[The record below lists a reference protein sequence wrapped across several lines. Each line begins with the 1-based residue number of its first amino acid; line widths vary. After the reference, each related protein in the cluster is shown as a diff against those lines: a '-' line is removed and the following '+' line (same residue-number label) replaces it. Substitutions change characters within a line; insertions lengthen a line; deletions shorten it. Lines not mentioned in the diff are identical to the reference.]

1 MVASRYRGQ
10 GRDGQVAPILMLR
23 MRRDA
28 PCGRPYALCGRMCEL
43 APPFVVL
50 RRGGAC

>member
-1 MVASRYRGQ
+1 VAPRYRGQ

-28 PCGRPYALCGRMCEL
+28 PCERPCALCERGCEL
-43 APPFVVL
+43 APPVAVL